1 MSQDIFKQINNTI
14 FDLQN
19 ADLQTYERPLKRLG
33 QILQHHD
40 LERFNEELTSNLDL
54 EAFLIESKKSEG
66 SMVGSAK
73 LNWPADDREVLGLSL
88 LLINK
93 LSTDPEFAL
102 NFSHTYFYS
111 EKKIISNIHGMVA
124 QLIIPFARD
133 YKDYILQKGTL
144 EMELK
149 IPLSNKI
156 FIVHG
161 HDNGAK
167 SEVARFLEKIGFE
180 AIILHEQ
187 ANQGKTIIEKID
199 VYGNVGFAVVLLT
212 PDDEGCARGERPSP
226 RARQNVILELGY
238 FIGRLGR
245 DKVCALKKGDV
256 EIPSD
261 FMGVVWENMDQNG
274 AWQQKLARELNAAGH
289 NIDWNKVMQ

>member
-1 MSQDIFKQINNTI
+1 MSQDIFKQIDNTI
-14 FDLQN
+14 SDLQN
-19 ADLQTYERPLKRLG
+19 ADLQTYKRHLKRLG

-73 LNWPADDREVLGLSL
+73 LDWPADDREVLGLSL

-102 NFSHTYFYS
+102 NFIYTYFYS

-133 YKDYILQKGTL
+133 YKDYILQKGTS

-199 VYGNVGFAVVLLT
+199 VYGNVSFAVVLLT

-245 DKVCALKKGDV
+245 DKVCALKKGDM

-274 AWQQKLARELNAAGH
+274 AWQQNLARELNAAGH

>member
-1 MSQDIFKQINNTI
+1 MSQDIFKQINNAI

-19 ADLQTYERPLKRLG
+19 ADLQTYERPLRRLG
-33 QILQHHD
+33 QMLQHHD

-54 EAFLIESKKSEG
+54 EAFLVESEKSER

-73 LNWPADDREVLGLSL
+73 LNWPTDDREVLGLSL

-111 EKKIISNIHGMVA
+111 GKKIIANIHSMVA

-133 YKDYILQKGTL
+133 YKEYILQKGTV

-199 VYGNVGFAVVLLT
+199 AYGNVGFAVVLLT
-212 PDDEGCARGERPSP
+212 PDDEGCTKGENLSP

-274 AWQQKLARELNAAGH
+274 AWKQSLARELNAAGH
-289 NIDWNKVMQ
+289 NIDWNRVMP

>member
-1 MSQDIFKQINNTI
+1 MSQDIFKQINNAI

-19 ADLQTYERPLKRLG
+19 ADLQTYERPLRRLG
-33 QILQHHD
+33 QMLQHHD

-54 EAFLIESKKSEG
+54 EAFLVESEKSER

-73 LNWPADDREVLGLSL
+73 LNWPTDDREVLGLSL

-102 NFSHTYFYS
+102 DFSYTYFYS
-111 EKKIISNIHGMVA
+111 GKKIIANIHSMVA

-133 YKDYILQKGTL
+133 YKEYILQKGTV

-167 SEVARFLEKIGFE
+167 S
-180 AIILHEQ
+180 
-187 ANQGKTIIEKID
+187 
-199 VYGNVGFAVVLLT
+199 
-212 PDDEGCARGERPSP
+212 
-226 RARQNVILELGY
+226 
-238 FIGRLGR
+238 
-245 DKVCALKKGDV
+245 
-256 EIPSD
+256 
-261 FMGVVWENMDQNG
+261 
-274 AWQQKLARELNAAGH
+274 
-289 NIDWNKVMQ
+289 

>member
-1 MSQDIFKQINNTI
+1 MSQDIFKQINNAI

-19 ADLQTYERPLKRLG
+19 ADLQTYERPLRRLG
-33 QILQHHD
+33 QMLQHHD

-73 LNWPADDREVLGLSL
+73 LDWPADDREVLGLSL

-111 EKKIISNIHGMVA
+111 GKKIIANIHSMVA

-133 YKDYILQKGTL
+133 YKEYILQKGTV

-199 VYGNVGFAVVLLT
+199 AYGNVGFAVVLLT
-212 PDDEGCARGERPSP
+212 PDDEGCTKGENLSP

-274 AWQQKLARELNAAGH
+274 AWKQSLARELNAAGH
-289 NIDWNKVMQ
+289 NIDWNRVMP

>member
-1 MSQDIFKQINNTI
+1 MSQDIFKQINNAI

-19 ADLQTYERPLKRLG
+19 ADLQTYERPLRRLG
-33 QILQHHD
+33 QMLQHHD

-73 LNWPADDREVLGLSL
+73 LDWPADDREVLGLSL

-111 EKKIISNIHGMVA
+111 GKKIIANIHSMVA

-133 YKDYILQKGTL
+133 YKEYILQKGTV

-212 PDDEGCARGERPSP
+212 PDDEGCTKGENLSP

-274 AWQQKLARELNAAGH
+274 AWKQSLARELNAAGH
-289 NIDWNKVMQ
+289 NIDWNRVMP

>member
-1 MSQDIFKQINNTI
+1 MSQDIFKQIDNTI
-14 FDLQN
+14 SDLQN
-19 ADLQTYERPLKRLG
+19 ADLQTYKRHLKRLG

-73 LNWPADDREVLGLSL
+73 LDWPADDREVLGLSL

-102 NFSHTYFYS
+102 NFTYTYFYS
-111 EKKIISNIHGMVA
+111 EKEIISNIHGMVA

-245 DKVCALKKGDV
+245 DKVCALKKGDM

>member
-1 MSQDIFKQINNTI
+1 MSQDIFKQINNAI

-19 ADLQTYERPLKRLG
+19 ADLQTYERPLRRLG

-40 LERFNEELTSNLDL
+40 LEHFNEELTSNLDL
-54 EAFLIESKKSEG
+54 EAFLVESEKSER

-73 LNWPADDREVLGLSL
+73 LNWPTDDREVLGLSL

-111 EKKIISNIHGMVA
+111 GKKIIANIHSMVA

-133 YKDYILQKGTL
+133 YKEYILQKGTV

-199 VYGNVGFAVVLLT
+199 AYGNVGFAVVLLT
-212 PDDEGCARGERPSP
+212 PDDEGCARGGSLLP

-245 DKVCALKKGDV
+245 D
-256 EIPSD
+256 
-261 FMGVVWENMDQNG
+261 
-274 AWQQKLARELNAAGH
+274 
-289 NIDWNKVMQ
+289 

>member
-14 FDLQN
+14 LDLQN
-19 ADLQTYERPLKRLG
+19 ADLQNYKRPLKRLG

-73 LNWPADDREVLGLSL
+73 LDWPADDREVLGLSL

-111 EKKIISNIHGMVA
+111 EKKTISNIHGMVA

-133 YKDYILQKGTL
+133 YKDYILQKGAL

-245 DKVCALKKGDV
+245 DKVCALKKGDM